1 MNRFMP
7 ITVFDKRGL
16 YLWISG
22 EYHHLIDE
30 MTLLL
35 LRRDQLRQIIERCI
49 EKTGFRVVDDDVW
62 IETKLLFTQLQQG
75 K

>member
-7 ITVFDKRGL
+7 ITVIDKRGL
-16 YLWISG
+16 YLRISG

-49 EKTGFRVVDDDVW
+49 EKTGFRVVDDDVR
-62 IETKLLFTQLQQG
+62 IEAKLLFTQLQQG

>member
-1 MNRFMP
+1 MNHFMP
-7 ITVFDKRGL
+7 ITVIDKRGL
-16 YLWISG
+16 YLRISG

-49 EKTGFRVVDDDVW
+49 EKTGFRVVDDDVR

>member
-1 MNRFMP
+1 MNHFMP
-7 ITVFDKRGL
+7 ITVIDKRGL
-16 YLWISG
+16 YLRISG